1 MSTALLEI
9 EDLRVTF
16 DSPRGPIRAVDGLS
30 LRAERGATLGVVG
43 ESGSGKSVT
52 FLAAMRLLDPATTTV
67 SGRILLDGTD
77 LLTLPAREMRTVR
90 GPRIGMIFQ
99 DPLSALHP
107 LLRIGDQ
114 IAETLRAHGAISR
127 REASDRA
134 VDALRRVGIPSPDE
148 RARQYPHELSGG
160 MRQRV
165 MIAMALVLE
174 PELLIADEPTTALD
188 TTVEAQILALIDEL
202 RTRIGLGVVL
212 ISHSLATVS
221 HVAATVAVMY
231 AGRAIE
237 RGPCIDVFGQPQ
249 HPYTWGLLDSL
260 PALDGGHEPLTPIP
274 GAPPSLADLPP
285 GCRFAPRCGY
295 RIPACGE
302 RVPDLVERHAGHADA
317 CILPTDGREGLRRA
331 PVAHPAPSEGAS

>member
-1 MSTALLEI
+1 MSAALLEI
-9 EDLRVTF
+9 EDLHVTF
-16 DSPRGPIRAVDGLS
+16 ASPRGPIRAVDGLS
-30 LRAERGATLGVVG
+30 LRAERGTTLGVVG

-77 LLTLPAREMRTVR
+77 LLALPARDMRAVR

-107 LLRIGDQ
+107 LLRVGDQ
-114 IAETLRAHGAISR
+114 IAETLRAHGDISR
-127 REASDRA
+127 RDASGRA

-202 RTRIGLGVVL
+202 RTRTGLGVVL
-212 ISHSLATVS
+212 VSHSLATVS
-221 HVAATVAVMY
+221 QVADTVAVMY

-237 RGPCIDVFGQPQ
+237 RGPCGDVFGDPQ

-260 PALDGGHEPLTPIP
+260 PVLDAGHEPLTPIP
-274 GAPPSLADLPP
+274 GAPPSLSALPP
-285 GCRFAPRCGY
+285 GCRFAPRCAY
-295 RIPACGE
+295 RMPACRE
-302 RVPDLVERHAGHADA
+302 RVPDLVERRGGHADA
-317 CILPTDGREGLRRA
+317 CVLPSDGREGLRRA
-331 PVAHPAPSEGAS
+331 AATPPMPTGSGS

>member
-1 MSTALLEI
+1 MSDVLLEI
-9 EDLRVTF
+9 DDLHVTF
-16 DSPRGPIRAVDGLS
+16 SSPHGPIRAVDGLS
-30 LRAERGATLGVVG
+30 LQAERGATLGVVG

-52 FLAAMRLLDPATTTV
+52 FLAAMRLLDPAATTV

-77 LLTLPAREMRTVR
+77 LLALPMRAMTSVR

-107 LLRIGDQ
+107 LLRVGDQ
-114 IAETLRAHGAISR
+114 IAETLRAHRDISR
-127 REASDRA
+127 RDASDRA
-134 VDALRRVGIPSPDE
+134 VDVLRRVGIPSAEE

-202 RTRIGLGVVL
+202 RTRVGLGVVL

-221 HVAATVAVMY
+221 HVADTVAVMY

-237 RGPCIDVFGQPQ
+237 RGPCSDVFGQPQ

-260 PALDGGHEPLTPIP
+260 PALDGGDAPLTPIP

-285 GCRFAPRCGY
+285 GCRFAPRCAY
-295 RIPACGE
+295 RMPACLE
-302 RVPDLVERHAGHADA
+302 RIPDLVERHGGHADA
-317 CILPTDGREGLRRA
+317 CVLPTDGREGRRRA
-331 PVAHPAPSEGAS
+331 PVAPRTGTEGGP